1 MLPERNDPFGKAEP
15 HILNTIF
22 HYRHTYS
29 AMDPV
34 TILSL
39 ASGSASVAKLLF
51 LSAESLWKFIEQARD
66 VNQSIYNLHRET
78 AGLSRTLKSITG
90 ALDQPAIKDHRTIV
104 QDYAMVWESLD
115 SSVDDCRSTATAM
128 QVKLQGLQSTKKQ
141 SFLSQAW
148 KQYQLGLKEEEIRTL
163 RSQIQTH
170 STGLH
175 LSLLMIN
182 V

>member
-1 MLPERNDPFGKAEP
+1 
-15 HILNTIF
+15 
-22 HYRHTYS
+22 
-29 AMDPV
+29 MDPV

-39 ASGSASVAKLLF
+39 TSGSVSVGKLL
-51 LSAESLWKFIEQARD
+51 LQSAESLWKFIEHARD
-66 VNQSIYNLHRET
+66 VDQSILNLHMEA
-78 AGLSRTLKSITG
+78 AGLSRTLKAISD
-90 ALDQPAIKDHRTIV
+90 ALDQPAIMNHRTIV

-115 SSVDDCRSTATAM
+115 GSVHDCKGTATAM
-128 QVKLQGLQSTKKQ
+128 QGKLQGLQSTKK

-148 KQYQLGLKEEEIRTL
+148 KQYRLGFKEEEIKTF

-170 STGLH
+170 STSLH

>member
-1 MLPERNDPFGKAEP
+1 
-15 HILNTIF
+15 
-22 HYRHTYS
+22 
-29 AMDPV
+29 MDPV

-39 ASGSASVAKLLF
+39 ASGSASVGKLL
-51 LSAESLWKFIEQARD
+51 LQSAESLWKFIEHARD
-66 VNQSIYNLHRET
+66 IDQSILNLHREA
-78 AGLSRTLKSITG
+78 AGLSRTLKAISD
-90 ALDQPAIKDHRTIV
+90 ALDQPAIMNHRTIV

-115 SSVDDCRSTATAM
+115 GSVHDCKGTATAM
-128 QVKLQGLQSTKKQ
+128 QGKLQGLQSTKKK

-148 KQYQLGLKEEEIRTL
+148 NQYRLGLKEEEIKTL

-170 STGLH
+170 STSLH